1 MLFNASEVSKKLL
14 SDYEVVILYHK
25 NKIFKNILTN
35 LPPSCMVSYI
45 SNEPNNKKR
54 MERLHA
60 GTFDAGKIHIY
71 TDK

>member
-1 MLFNASEVSKKLL
+1 
-14 SDYEVVILYHK
+14 
-25 NKIFKNILTN
+25 
-35 LPPSCMVSYI
+35 MVSYI
-45 SNEPNNKKR
+45 SNEQNNKKR